1 MNRTNRRLVRA
12 AAPVAG
18 LLAAGLLVWQGSTA
32 AFTAT
37 TGNSADSWAT
47 GKLKLQNNGGGTA
60 YADTTANLFSETGIK
75 PGVSGVKCI
84 TVESTGSLAGTLKM
98 YRGTTIAGTNSA
110 NLAAALT
117 FQVDAAAVSASTN
130 VAAGCS
136 DWAGGTSGAAYN
148 GTLSGFATDVRR
160 PRPSPTRWPA
170 APSGSP
176 TGSPGRC
183 PSTGHRQHPA
193 ELVGRRRPAVG
204 SPVGLPARPGWS
216 RSRRHRPPGPDRCR
230 PPEHLRPPNTPRP
243 AESESVSLPAEW
255 FDPVTGRPSAT
266 ATRPAERAERAE
278 RGHPRRRR
286 RRRGPGRP
294 RLAHRERRGAA
305 GACRR
310 SRGPAVA
317 SSRP

>member
-98 YRGTTIAGTNSA
+98 YRGTTIGGTNGA

-136 DWAGGTSGAAYN
+136 NWAGGTSGAAYN
-148 GTLSGFATDVRR
+148 GTLSGFAT
-160 PRPSPTRWPA
+160 TYATA
-170 APSGSP
+170 AVSNALAGGNERVAYRIAWSL
-176 TGSPGRC
+176 
-183 PSTGHRQHPA
+183 PST
-193 ELVGRRRPAVG
+193 VT
-204 SPVGLPARPGWS
+204 
-216 RSRRHRPPGPDRCR
+216 D
-230 PPEHLRPPNTPRP
+230 NTLQ
-243 AESESVSLPAEW
+243 SSS
-255 FDPVTGRPSAT
+255 
-266 ATRPAERAERAE
+266 
-278 RGHPRRRR
+278 
-286 RRRGPGRP
+286 
-294 RLAHRERRGAA
+294 
-305 GACRR
+305 
-310 SRGPAVA
+310 AVA
-317 SSRP
+317 DLQWEAQ